1 MNTVG
6 IAVGLLDQSDQLVPV
21 LKQLG
26 KTHAF
31 LELTAKEY
39 QVSSGLRERQNHP
52 EYLQASSGLRER
64 QDRPEYLLR

>member
-1 MNTVG
+1 MNAVG

-39 QVSSGLRERQNHP
+39 QVSSGLRERQN
-52 EYLQASSGLRER
+52 R
-64 QDRPEYLLR
+64 QGRTVLNTFR